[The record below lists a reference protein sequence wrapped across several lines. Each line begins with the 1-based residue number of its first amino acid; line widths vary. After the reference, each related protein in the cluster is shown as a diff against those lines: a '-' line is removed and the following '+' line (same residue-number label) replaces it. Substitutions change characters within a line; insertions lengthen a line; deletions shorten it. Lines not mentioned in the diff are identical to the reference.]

1 MPTNSPRRWWLHSAT
16 LIVWALAAASV
27 VFWALKFVPAPSAP
41 TALPIAGSGA
51 PAVDPAAV
59 ARLLG
64 ANAAAP
70 AAQTT
75 SGASRYVLL
84 GVVADRE
91 HRGAALIAVD
101 GKPPKPFRV
110 GATVD
115 DGLLLQ
121 SVAPRRA
128 LLGPSLGAPASVT
141 LDLPVATEAPAASAQ
156 VNTRATAAVSL
167 PPGVPA
173 ERFLVPSPTGAPASI
188 QQSHGASGAETAGFP
203 GPPRDQPPH
212 AQ

>member
-1 MPTNSPRRWWLHSAT
+1 MDSPRRWWLHSVT
-16 LIVWALAAASV
+16 LVVWALAAACA

-41 TALPIAGSGA
+41 AALPLAGSGA
-51 PAVDPAAV
+51 PAADPDAV

-64 ANAAAP
+64 ANSAAP
-70 AAQTT
+70 AAHAA
-75 SGASRYVLL
+75 SGARRYALL
-84 GVVADRE
+84 GVVADRD

-115 DGLLLQ
+115 SGLLLQ

-141 LDLPVATEAPAASAQ
+141 LDLPAPTDARQA
-156 VNTRATAAVSL
+156 NTHAAAVVPL

-173 ERFLVPSPTGAPASI
+173 ERFLAPSPAGAPPSI
-188 QQSHGASGAETAGFP
+188 QQGQGAPGTEIGGSP
-203 GPPRDQPPH
+203 GPLRGAANAPNP
-212 AQ
+212 AGN